1 MSQKVSIRFFNNREV
16 RAAWDDSANQWLF
29 SIADIVG
36 VLTESVNP
44 RKYWSVLKTRLKKS
58 HPELTTNCSQLKMTA
73 ADGKRYL
80 TDCFSQQDIL
90 VLVEHIPSRYFF
102 RSAGLHEYKQH
113 RLGGCRP

>member
-29 SIADIVG
+29 PIADIVG

-58 HPELTTNCSQLKMTA
+58 HLELTTNCSQLKMTA
-73 ADGKRYL
+73 ADIREL
-80 TDCFSQQDIL
+80 
-90 VLVEHIPSRYFF
+90 
-102 RSAGLHEYKQH
+102 GLQEIWV
-113 RLGGCRP
+113 